1 MSSLGWRLSLAWLVA
16 TVLVACDA
24 PKDDLPDW
32 IAAQKNKPVVEGTRP
47 PKATDEWRTA
57 DKPQPAASSPWAY
70 MSKAN
75 VDPFADKQL
84 KPVGSA
90 NKTSTGISPNLQRR
104 KESLE
109 AFPLES
115 LRFVGVMRQ
124 ADQMMAIIKS
134 PKGSHSVQVGRYMG
148 QNHGQVQ
155 SISQDK
161 MVLREII
168 QQQDGE
174 WTYQST
180 SLTLQEAGS

>member
-1 MSSLGWRLSLAWLVA
+1 MNSFGWRLSLSWLVVMA
-16 TVLVACDA
+16 LAGCDA
-24 PKDDLPDW
+24 PKDDLPAW
-32 IAAQKNKPVVEGTRP
+32 IAAQKNKPSMEGPRP
-47 PKATDEWRTA
+47 FKGADEGRMA
-57 DKPQPAASSPWAY
+57 DKPLPAASSPWVY
-70 MSKAN
+70 LSKAN

-84 KPVGSA
+84 KSVGSQTKA
-90 NKTSTGISPNLQRR
+90 STGISPNLQRR

-109 AFPLES
+109 TFPLES

-124 ADQMMAIIKS
+124 ADQMVAIIKS
-134 PKGSHSVQVGRYMG
+134 PKGSHGVLVGRYMG

-174 WTYQST
+174 WIYQST

>member
-1 MSSLGWRLSLAWLVA
+1 MSAWGRLLGLWGLAVM
-16 TVLVACDA
+16 VLAACDA

-32 IAAQKNKPVVEGTRP
+32 IAAQKNKPLMEDPRR
-47 PKATDEWRTA
+47 PKATDEGRMA
-57 DKPQPAASSPWAY
+57 DKPLPAASSPWTY
-70 MSKAN
+70 LSKAN
-75 VDPFADKQL
+75 LDPFADKQL

-124 ADQMMAIIKS
+124 ADQMIAIIKS